1 MYIEETALLTE
12 AIKAMTIKEPNEW
25 IPVIAAIGGAVIGS
39 LSSLVPTI
47 FIESKRE
54 KVFSQQITKCLLAE
68 ISALMRLIEVRRI
81 IDNIED
87 AISHLKN
94 NPNDTYIIASEIPL
108 HYSLVYQENCRHLGA
123 VDKQVAQQIIHFYH
137 LIDAV
142 VQDIKY
148 GGTFSKAPTIDG
160 YKETLE
166 ILVLAVNIGR
176 NLEKTTNSL

>member
-1 MYIEETALLTE
+1 MNIEETALLTE

-25 IPVIAAIGGAVIGS
+25 IPVIAAIGGAVIGA

-87 AISHLKN
+87 AISHLK
-94 NPNDTYIIASEIPL
+94 
-108 HYSLVYQENCRHLGA
+108 
-123 VDKQVAQQIIHFYH
+123 KQ
-137 LIDAV
+137 
-142 VQDIKY
+142 
-148 GGTFSKAPTIDG
+148 SK
-160 YKETLE
+160 
-166 ILVLAVNIGR
+166 
-176 NLEKTTNSL
+176 